1 MASLRQAVGVLL
13 LAATVLTAA
22 AWLRGAE
29 YDEQYS
35 LFLTAGTPRPDWP
48 ETVFPAAW
56 VQAAQLGDPAL
67 ADIARDLRRTD
78 VHPPLYFWALAE
90 WRRIAGDGLFA
101 ARLLSVV
108 FSLGALAL
116 VGCVARAAAIPP
128 ALAMLLTLGCYGFT
142 YTGVVARGFA
152 LAQLLTL
159 GGVAVLGRAICLPPW
174 LCAHRWLRVRK
185 WGLPRGRRHM
195 MPRGVAH
202 DPPLPPHPE
211 APRPC
216 RQCHSRPVSAQQEM
230 VPPRTAMTHDGRCI
244 ADRSTSWMGDRNH
257 RPVGVS
263 SCNKKRLSENVQPAC
278 YAAMTGPLVSLIAG
292 ALVGAATLT
301 NYLAL
306 FAAMAVV
313 LIPPRHRGWRILGF
327 AIFIPLDLW
336 FFLAQRG
343 SRSGQFPPFA
353 LLPDLEVLGRYM
365 AANILGGLPL
375 YAAPG
380 LRPLVAVALGAVF
393 VVLLVLVA
401 WRWGHIG
408 RGQARLA
415 LVCAAAAPPAG
426 LLALGLVFDNSPIEL
441 RYLGFSTP
449 FAALLLAGALS
460 ATPRRSGL
468 RAAAIGILVGIQA
481 ASIAGLMLRPE
492 TMQPARA
499 TARAAAALA
508 GPGIVLLPYGNDGVG
523 IVGAFG
529 IEAPPALP
537 LLLIRPG
544 DTPDTI
550 RHRAAGVSRVVL
562 ALLAQDDASRR
573 AIPLMRAAFDHPG
586 WRRAGEGFN
595 VEAYDRIRATE

>member
-1 MASLRQAVGVLL
+1 VPLRYTIGVLL
-13 LAATVLTAA
+13 LAAAVLTAA
-22 AWLRGAE
+22 ARLRGAE

-35 LFLTAGTPRPDWP
+35 LFLTAGTSRPDWP
-48 ETVFPAAW
+48 ETVFPAAR
-56 VQAAQLGDPAL
+56 VQAAQLGDPRL
-67 ADIARDLRRTD
+67 AEIAGDLRRTD

-116 VGCVARAAAIPP
+116 VGRIARSVAIPP
-128 ALAMLLTLGCYGFT
+128 ALAKLLTLGCYGFT

-159 GGVAVLGRAICLPPW
+159 GGVAMLGRTICLPPW
-174 LCAHRWLRVRK
+174 PDARQWSHGRR
-185 WGLPRGRRHM
+185 WGLPLGQSRLLSIG
-195 MPRGVAH
+195 AE
-202 DPPLPPHPE
+202 DDLPLPPPPE
-211 APRPC
+211 AARPC
-216 RQCHSRPVSAQQEM
+216 RQCRARPVVAQTGM
-230 VPPRTAMTHDGRCI
+230 AALHAAMAHDSRCG
-244 ADRSTSWMGDRNH
+244 AGGPACWMGDRAH
-257 RPVGVS
+257 RS
-263 SCNKKRLSENVQPAC
+263 SHALCREDMALSGNVEPAC
-278 YAAMTGPLVSLIAG
+278 DAAKTGPLISLFAG
-292 ALVGAATLT
+292 MLLGAATLT

-306 FAAMAVV
+306 FAATAVV

-353 LLPDLEVLGRYM
+353 LVPNLEVLGRYM
-365 AANILGGLPL
+365 AANVLGGLPL

-380 LRPLVAVALGAVF
+380 LRPFVAVTLGAVF
-393 VVLLVLVA
+393 VVLLMLVV
-401 WRWGHIG
+401 WRWRHIG
-408 RGQARLA
+408 RGQARLV
-415 LVCAAAAPPAG
+415 LICATAAPPVG

-441 RYLGFSTP
+441 RYLGFSAP

-460 ATPRRSGL
+460 TMPRVSDL

-508 GPGIVLLPYGNDGVG
+508 DSGIVLLPYGNDGVG

-537 LLLIRPG
+537 LLLIRAG
-544 DTPDTI
+544 DTPETI
-550 RHRAAGVSRVVL
+550 RDRAAGASRVVL
-562 ALLAQDDASRR
+562 ALLPQDDASRS

>member
-1 MASLRQAVGVLL
+1 MASLRQAIGVLL

-35 LFLTAGTPRPDWP
+35 LFLTAGTPRPNWP
-48 ETVFPAAW
+48 ETVFPAAR
-56 VQAAQLGDPAL
+56 VQAAQLGDPGL
-67 ADIARDLRRTD
+67 ADIARELRRTD

-108 FSLGALAL
+108 FSVGALAL
-116 VGCVARAAAIPP
+116 VGCVARSAAIPP

-142 YTGVVARGFA
+142 YTGVIARGFA

-159 GGVAVLGRAICLPPW
+159 GSVALLGQAICLPPW
-174 LCAHRWLRVRK
+174 PYAHRWLQ
-185 WGLPRGRRHM
+185 GRRWSLPWDRRRM
-195 MPRGVAH
+195 MPIGVE
-202 DPPLPPHPE
+202 DDLPLPPRPE
-211 APRPC
+211 APRPY
-216 RQCHSRPVSAQQEM
+216 RQCRARPLMAQTGTAAS
-230 VPPRTAMTHDGRCI
+230 RTAMMHHGRC
-244 ADRSTSWMGDRNH
+244 AAGGPTSWMGDWNH
-257 RPVGVS
+257 RTEHIFFRKS
-263 SCNKKRLSENVQPAC
+263 KELSDNNQPICDTAR
-278 YAAMTGPLVSLIAG
+278 TSPLVSLTAG
-292 ALVGAATLT
+292 ALLGAATLT

-313 LIPPRHRGWRILGF
+313 LIPPRHRIWRILGF

-343 SRSGQFPPFA
+343 SRPGQFPPFA
-353 LLPDLEVLGRYM
+353 LLPNLEVLGRYM

-380 LRPLVAVALGAVF
+380 LRPFVAVALGAVF
-393 VVLLVLVA
+393 VVLLVLVV
-401 WRWGHIG
+401 WRWRHIG

-415 LVCAAAAPPAG
+415 LACAAAAPPAG

-441 RYLGFSTP
+441 RYLGFSAP

-460 ATPRRSGL
+460 ATPRLSGL
-468 RAAAIGILVGIQA
+468 RPAAIGILVGIQA

-508 GPGIVLLPYGNDGVG
+508 GSGTVLLPGGNDGVG

-537 LLLIRPG
+537 LLLIHPG
-544 DTPDTI
+544 DTPDSI
-550 RHRAAGVSRVVL
+550 RRRSEGASRVVL

-595 VEAYDRIRATE
+595 VEAYDRIRETE